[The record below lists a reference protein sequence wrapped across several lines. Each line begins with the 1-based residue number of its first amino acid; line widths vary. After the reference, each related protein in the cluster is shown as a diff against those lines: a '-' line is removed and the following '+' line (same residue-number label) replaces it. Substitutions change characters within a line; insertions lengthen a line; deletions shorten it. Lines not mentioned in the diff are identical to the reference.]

1 MVGIPELI
9 ILAFVGVPIVGG
21 VLYYLGLDRRAHRS
35 GYRSTFAYLRA
46 IPRSDA
52 EKQDAADL
60 AMKGLLWCVLGL
72 FFSPCVFIGLI
83 PLYYGGRKLVSAS
96 MGLGLVD
103 DGDTAG
109 A

>member
-1 MVGIPELI
+1 VGLPELI
-9 ILAFVGVPIVGG
+9 IVLVLVLPLAGG
-21 VLYYLGLDRRAHRS
+21 ALYFSSLRRRARRY
-35 GYRSTFAYLRA
+35 GYDSTFTYLRA

-60 AMKGLLWCVLGL
+60 AMTGLLWCVFGL
-72 FFSPCVFIGLI
+72 FFSPCVFIGLV
-83 PLYYGGRKLVSAS
+83 PLYYGGRKLASAS

-103 DGDTAG
+103 DGNHFG